1 MKTSLT
7 LFLCPLLTIFMSVNG
22 LCQNYDEPFDTILRT
37 QLSAESPGGTALVA
51 KGGKIIY
58 KKSFGKADL
67 ELDVAMNP
75 NHVFRIGSITKQF
88 TASAILKLVEEGK
101 LSLSDTITKFIKD
114 YPMNGHAITVEHL
127 LTHTSGIKNYTSLAD
142 LMQRQK
148 ERISNLKN

>member
-114 YPMNGHAITVEHL
+114 YPMNGHAITIEHL
-127 LTHTSGIKNYTSLAD
+127 LTHTSGIKNYPSLSRFD
-142 LMQRQK
+142 
-148 ERISNLKN
+148 